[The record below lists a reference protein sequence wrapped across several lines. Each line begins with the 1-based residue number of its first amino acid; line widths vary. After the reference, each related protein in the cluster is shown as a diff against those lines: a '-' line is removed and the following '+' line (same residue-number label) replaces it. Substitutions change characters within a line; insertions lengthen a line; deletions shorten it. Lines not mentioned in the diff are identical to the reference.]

1 MGTFFF
7 PRSSKNSKKTGKE
20 GSSATEK
27 ETNLQ
32 PKSKPPTKPFYQRTV
47 EGLGWSL
54 RPFPPP
60 PLSWPSLQAF
70 KIVSHNFLISHLLT
84 PKSQPINGAVFR
96 SFVLC
101 FPKKKRKTLVGLVP
115 RVQKK
120 AIPTTCMV
128 YMGPT
133 QWTNL
138 FLFVCFFRPGQF
150 RTASGTAMIH
160 ENGNKMKIFDSELF
174 SRRFFPGPLR
184 WISAGKFPLHIPS
197 TVLCALSILSVFSQ
211 SYCLMLSLTRPSRV
225 CQRDLH
231 GPAKIDQ
238 LFLIFN
244 LISFF

>member
-150 RTASGTAMIH
+150 RTPERRWFT
-160 ENGNKMKIFDSELF
+160 KMAIKWRFLTQNYILGGSSQVHCAGSALESSPFIYLQLSFAPYLYY
-174 SRRFFPGPLR
+174 RFFR
-184 WISAGKFPLHIPS
+184 NHI
-197 TVLCALSILSVFSQ
+197 V
-211 SYCLMLSLTRPSRV
+211 
-225 CQRDLH
+225 
-231 GPAKIDQ
+231 
-238 LFLIFN
+238 
-244 LISFF
+244 